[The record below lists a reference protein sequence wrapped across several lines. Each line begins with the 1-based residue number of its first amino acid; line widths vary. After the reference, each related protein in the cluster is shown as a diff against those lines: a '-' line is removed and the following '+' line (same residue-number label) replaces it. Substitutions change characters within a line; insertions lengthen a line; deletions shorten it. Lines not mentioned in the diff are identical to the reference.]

1 MRPGGDF
8 VLAVG
13 DGEAV
18 VLVGEEDGEPEADGL
33 GLGDGSFP
41 GDGRG
46 EGDRPA
52 RCPGPDRCPPPGGD
66 GAPPPRPNGGLGPPA
81 SPTPTTV
88 SAPAHRTLAPAPIRR
103 SSRRR
108 RPERSANTGTVS
120 VEAAAPGVSPRPGS
134 AARAVPGGQWRGW
147 CVTSVSV
154 EASAPRCRPDR
165 GPPAAAPRGPAREAA
180 GGSPRA
186 GPAGAGARPA
196 AAGSGG

>member
-52 RCPGPDRCPPPGGD
+52 RCPGPRDAGAVPG
-66 GAPPPRPNGGLGPPA
+66 
-81 SPTPTTV
+81 
-88 SAPAHRTLAPAPIRR
+88 SAG
-103 SSRRR
+103 R

-186 GPAGAGARPA
+186 GPAGAGR
-196 AAGSGG
+196 